1 MKKILV
7 TGAGSL
13 LGQGII
19 KTTLSLKKKIK
30 IIGTDYFKDAIGFN
44 WINNS
49 YLLPDILK
57 KKNIKS
63 WEKKL
68 LRIIKNEKISY
79 LIPGL
84 DFELERILKVKKKKL
99 KKKLLVK

>member
-49 YLLPDILK
+49 YIAAIRL
-57 KKNIKS
+57 
-63 WEKKL
+63 
-68 LRIIKNEKISY
+68 
-79 LIPGL
+79 
-84 DFELERILKVKKKKL
+84 
-99 KKKLLVK
+99 

>member
-57 KKNIKS
+57 KKKY
-63 WEKKL
+63 KKL
-68 LRIIKNEKISY
+68 
-79 LIPGL
+79 G
-84 DFELERILKVKKKKL
+84 KKTITNN
-99 KKKLLVK
+99 